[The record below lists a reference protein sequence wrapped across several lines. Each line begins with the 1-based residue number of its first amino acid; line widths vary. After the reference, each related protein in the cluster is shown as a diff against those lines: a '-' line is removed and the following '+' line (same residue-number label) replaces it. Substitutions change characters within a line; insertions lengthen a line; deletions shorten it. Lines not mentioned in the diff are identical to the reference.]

1 MYMFAAVDVGGT
13 KTLVAVFSAGGKI
26 VEQIK
31 FPTAQDYEEF
41 KIDLANTV
49 AKLSTKEFLRAAVAI
64 PGKVDRESGVGIR
77 FGNLPWANVPIGQ
90 DAEKIFHAPA
100 VVENDAK
107 LGGFSEALLLKG
119 KYKKVLYLTISTG
132 IGIGLI
138 IDGKIDTD
146 ISDSGGR
153 SILLEHRGKLTPWE
167 DFASGRAI
175 VARYQKRADEI
186 DDPAIWKAIV
196 KDFAGGI
203 IDLVAVMAPDVVV
216 IGGGVGSHFDKFG
229 PLLIER
235 LKQYEIPMMPIPP
248 IVAAKHPEEAV
259 IYGCYEY
266 AKQHH
271 EKLTT

>member
-1 MYMFAAVDVGGT
+1 M
-13 KTLVAVFSAGGKI
+13 VAVFSANGKI
-26 VEQIK
+26 VEQVK
-31 FPTAQDYEEF
+31 FPTPQDYDDF
-41 KIDLANTV
+41 KIELAKTV
-49 AKLSTKEFLRAAVAI
+49 AGLATKDFLRVVIAI
-64 PGKVDRESGVGIR
+64 PGHVDRDSGMGLR
-77 FGNLPWANVPIGQ
+77 FGNLPWTNVPIGR
-90 DAEKIFHAPA
+90 DAETIFKAPA
-100 VVENDAK
+100 LVENDAK
-107 LGGFSEALLLKG
+107 LGGFSEALLLKT

-167 DFASGRAI
+167 DFASGKAI

-186 DDPAIWKAIV
+186 NDAAIWKAIV
-196 KDFAGGI
+196 KDFSGGI
-203 IDLVAVMAPDVVV
+203 IDLIAVMAPDVVV

-248 IVAAKHPEEAV
+248 IVGAKHPEEAV